1 VILHIVYIVA
11 VVIALVLGAYGI
23 DPRKKYINVV
33 IDILTKVKEVTPDN
47 VDKIIDMIIKGL
59 QADLNLH
66 SNNPQPFQS
75 SVENFSRVQMLHTH
89 IKL

>member
-59 QADLNLH
+59 QAEGLNPESKAAKQLIEKVKGKV
-66 SNNPQPFQS
+66 S
-75 SVENFSRVQMLHTH
+75 
-89 IKL
+89 